1 MATVFDSF
9 EQFHPKDRKAWRQ
22 WLHKNHKTSPG
33 IWLVYYK
40 AESGKPRMSYSDSA
54 EEALCY
60 GWIDSLPRKLDAER
74 SMLAFTPRKHKS
86 VWSDL
91 NKERVARLIVGGLM
105 QPAGLAA
112 IEIARKNGSWDTLTE
127 SNKAAVSNEL
137 PKDLI
142 KAFQGKT
149 AALKNYK
156 AFSPS
161 IRKQFMYWI
170 NSAKT
175 EETRNKRIAQTVL
188 MIEANKK
195 PGAQDFKL

>member
-22 WLHKNHKTSPG
+22 WLQKNHKTSPG
-33 IWLVYYK
+33 IWLVYFK
-40 AESGKPRMSYSDSA
+40 AESGKPRMPYADA
-54 EEALCY
+54 VEEALCF
-60 GWIDSLPRKLDAER
+60 GWIDSLPRKLDTQR
-74 SMLAFTPRKHKS
+74 SMLAFTPRKPKS

-91 NKERVARLIVGGLM
+91 NKERVAQLITNGFM
-105 QPAGLAA
+105 QTAGLAA
-112 IEIARKNGSWDTLTE
+112 IEIAKKNGSWDTLVE
-127 SNKAAVSNEL
+127 SNKAALTNEL

-142 KAFQGKT
+142 KAFKGKA

-156 AFSPS
+156 AFAPS

-175 EETRNKRIAQTVL
+175 EETRNKRIAHTVL
-188 MIEANKK
+188 MSEAKKK
-195 PGAQDFKL
+195 PGAQGFKL